1 MPCAII
7 GSSGDGGVCGKGGNS
22 SGLDEGGVAGSGP
35 KYCCDKSISLA
46 LSDLCTPVRK
56 PNGREGRVVDTCATA
71 ISPRN
76 RALILFSICRNG
88 AALVPSLSSSLSS
101 SIGGANSRR
110 GVDVKSPLILN
121 LNGRKDKEKGK
132 KNVRKVF
139 LPHFTSLYLVLSQM
153 K

>member
-121 LNGRKDKEKGK
+121 LNGKKDKEKGK
-132 KNVRKVF
+132 K
-139 LPHFTSLYLVLSQM
+139 M
-153 K
+153 